1 MPLYRYLLVM
11 YQTLLQYIIDYSS
24 MKVSDQEF
32 EMIQSAFKPKKLRK
46 RQYLLQ
52 EGDVCKYLSFIC
64 KGAMRQYSVDNKGV
78 EHIVRFGIERWWMAD
93 YESFTTK
100 IPCSYDI
107 DAIEDTELLQIS
119 SEHLDELKAKVPA
132 IDAMIEKMN
141 QRSYVSHQK
150 RIRSSISQTAED
162 RFSELMNTYPEFLQR
177 FPQNM
182 IASYLGISPET
193 LSRIRKQM
201 TLK

>member
-1 MPLYRYLLVM
+1 M
-11 YQTLLQYIIDYSS
+11 YQTLLQYIIDYSL
-24 MKVSDQEF
+24 MEVSDQEF
-32 EMIQSAFKPKKLRK
+32 EMIQAAFKPKKLRK

-52 EGDVCKYLSFIC
+52 KGDVCKYLSFVC
-64 KGAMRQYSVDNKGV
+64 KGAMRQYSVDDKGV

-93 YESFTTK
+93 YESFTTNT
-100 IPCSYDI
+100 PCNYDI

-119 SEHLDELKAKVPA
+119 SEHLDELKSKVPA
-132 IDAMIEKMN
+132 VDAMISKMN

-150 RIRSSISQTAED
+150 RIHSSISQTAEE
-162 RFSELMNTYPEFLQR
+162 RFTDLMNTYPEFLQR

>member
-150 RIRSSISQTAED
+150 THPLIHQS
-162 RFSELMNTYPEFLQR
+162 NC
-177 FPQNM
+177 
-182 IASYLGISPET
+182 
-193 LSRIRKQM
+193 
-201 TLK
+201 

>member
-1 MPLYRYLLVM
+1 ME
-11 YQTLLQYIIDYSS
+11 
-24 MKVSDQEF
+24 VSDQEF
-32 EMIQSAFKPKKLRK
+32 EMIQAAFKPKKLRK

-52 EGDVCKYLSFIC
+52 KGDVCKYLSFVC
-64 KGAMRQYSVDNKGV
+64 KGAMRQYSVDDKGI

-93 YESFTTK
+93 YESFTTNT
-100 IPCSYDI
+100 PCNYDI

-119 SEHLDELKAKVPA
+119 SEHLDELKSKVPA
-132 IDAMIEKMN
+132 VDAMISKMN

-150 RIRSSISQTAED
+150 RIHSSISQTAEE
-162 RFSELMNTYPEFLQR
+162 RFTDLLNTYPEFLQR